1 MTKPE
6 RLFSP
11 ARVGFG
17 TLALTAMATLSACT
31 RAPEPLPPLTVAQ
44 MQSCAALYDVLLA
57 DANLSPGDAP
67 PIEKL
72 SYDWGQAAYFT
83 GLERQMSGDEIEQGI
98 RAEFDRLESLAR
110 NDRRSLESV
119 QKTCK
124 SYEEAPSKTETK
136 PAS

>member
-1 MTKPE
+1 MAC
-6 RLFSP
+6 L
-11 ARVGFG
+11 AIAGFLG
-17 TLALTAMATLSACT
+17 ACA

-57 DANLSPGDAP
+57 DANLAPGEAP

-83 GLERQMSGDEIEQGI
+83 GLERKMSGDEIEQGI
-98 RAEFDRLESLAR
+98 RAEVRRLEAMAR
-110 NDRRSLESV
+110 EDRRSLQGV

-124 SYEEAPSKTETK
+124 AYEDAPAKTD
-136 PAS
+136 PARAGG